1 MRPGRTSAPHA
12 YIRARPGALWTGARG
27 NAAGTALSAKALFP
41 AQGRGRESVRGGG
54 EGRRLLLTGATAWMA
69 VAPASVLEKRGR
81 MPAKRADWRS
91 VENARR
97 AKKQKSL

>member
-1 MRPGRTSAPHA
+1 MRASGPVPARFGPARGGTR
-12 YIRARPGALWTGARG
+12 RARRSLQRPSFPLKGVD
-27 NAAGTALSAKALFP
+27 AKAF
-41 AQGRGRESVRGGG
+41 AAEERAAASF
-54 EGRRLLLTGATAWMA
+54 LTGATAWMA

>member
-12 YIRARPGALWTGARG
+12 CIRARPGALWTGARG

-54 EGRRLLLTGATAWMA
+54 EGRRLLFDRRNG
-69 VAPASVLEKRGR
+69 VNS
-81 MPAKRADWRS
+81 
-91 VENARR
+91 RR
-97 AKKQKSL
+97 AGLRFGKARPYADKAGRLTER